1 MKIMASIGSR
11 FNIVANDRRGGIG
24 YGGVAL
30 LASAIRVKHLWIIQI
45 NSVLEVCTASDLI
58 LLPISLLP
66 HHCSSSPTQT
76 RHGPRIII
84 INTRIGSY
92 MLPRYLLRA
101 GCLGLSDRLVLL
113 SSSGTPL
120 NLRAINSAL
129 AAILPPLRRVKQAH
143 LVAQSIL
150 RVVRM
155 YGSRWH
161 HRQLLL
167 VSRHHVIVY

>member
-1 MKIMASIGSR
+1 
-11 FNIVANDRRGGIG
+11 
-24 YGGVAL
+24 
-30 LASAIRVKHLWIIQI
+30 
-45 NSVLEVCTASDLI
+45 
-58 LLPISLLP
+58 
-66 HHCSSSPTQT
+66 
-76 RHGPRIII
+76 
-84 INTRIGSY
+84 

-101 GCLGLSDRLVLL
+101 GCLGLSDRLVLF

-150 RVVRM
+150 LVVRM
-155 YGSRWH
+155 YGSWWH
-161 HRQLLL
+161 HRQLLLL